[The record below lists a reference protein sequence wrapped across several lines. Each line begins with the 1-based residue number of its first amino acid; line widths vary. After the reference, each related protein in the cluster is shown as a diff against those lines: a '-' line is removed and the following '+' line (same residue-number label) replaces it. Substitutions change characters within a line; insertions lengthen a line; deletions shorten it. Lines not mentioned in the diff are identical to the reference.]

1 MEVIELKTLVDITNT
16 NVRRAGQGTEQEL
29 NQYKNW
35 ITLNQCIELRSVMTF
50 DSNPTVETVDIKGLG
65 FGTEYKGNHCVW
77 TWRFYPDRT
86 NIFATESGQLAL
98 LIEDLDQVPIIV
110 NLTETINILR
120 PVFEL
125 TDKKSINTKLKI
137 ISGT

>member
-16 NVRRAGQGTEQEL
+16 NVRRPTQGTEQEH

-35 ITLNQCIELRSVMTF
+35 ITLNQCIGMRSIITY
-50 DSNPTVETVDIKGLG
+50 DDNPKVEIIDINGLE
-65 FGTEYKGNHCVW
+65 FGTEYKGQHQTW
-77 TWRFYPDRT
+77 SWRFYTDRSGV
-86 NIFATESGQLAL
+86 FANEYGNLAL
-98 LIEDLDQVPIIV
+98 LINDLDQVPIIV
-110 NLTETINILR
+110 NLTETINTRR

-125 TDKKSINTKLKI
+125 TDKKLINTKLKI